1 MAIICDKCGSKYNDV
16 DADGQIQQ
24 NLFGKICKECGNF
37 ILPEKKL
44 PIVEENKN
52 KFKILQIKALKSV
65 YNRFKKL
72 MGENNGNSKR

>member
-52 KFKILQIKALKSV
+52 KF
-65 YNRFKKL
+65 
-72 MGENNGNSKR
+72 